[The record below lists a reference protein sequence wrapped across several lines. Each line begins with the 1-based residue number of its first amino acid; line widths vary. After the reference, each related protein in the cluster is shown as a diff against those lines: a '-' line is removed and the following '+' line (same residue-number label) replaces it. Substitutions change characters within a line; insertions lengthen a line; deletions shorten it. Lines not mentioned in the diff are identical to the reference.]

1 MDGAYDSIR
10 SYRLLK
16 RMGIKLI
23 IHSFI
28 KPRRNAKM
36 DRGLPEGPISVMML
50 KTLGKKEWGRMMG
63 YGRLWATETE
73 FSPSQRLYGEYCMAK
88 SMEIKL

>member
-23 IHSFI
+23 IHSLSLEETPGWIEGFL
-28 KPRRNAKM
+28 
-36 DRGLPEGPISVMML
+36 RGL
-50 KTLGKKEWGRMMG
+50 
-63 YGRLWATETE
+63 
-73 FSPSQRLYGEYCMAK
+73 SQ
-88 SMEIKL
+88 S